1 MWDVEHALLEIA
13 IQVRTTNSVPL
24 NKAHC
29 GLLTHFYVPIRI
41 YV

>member
-1 MWDVEHALLEIA
+1 MWDAEHALLEIA
-13 IQVRTTNSVPL
+13 IQARATNSFPSD
-24 NKAHC
+24 KAYY